1 VPKTKLQYL
10 SNLVAFH
17 MENLLPLTYL
27 LILLTILSSLAFFLV
42 KEILKKRSLENNLY
56 TLQKK
61 VRENKATGLDH
72 YLLGTLYLSKKL
84 FDQAI
89 IQFRYALKSW
99 DNSDNSGLAN
109 LYNTIG
115 FTYFESDQYELAI
128 YYYKEAIKSVEDYTT
143 AWNNLGYA
151 YEKRKMLSEAL
162 ESYKSVLS
170 YDDTNEVANDRF
182 QVLQRRV
189 KNSG

>member
-1 VPKTKLQYL
+1 
-10 SNLVAFH
+10 

-27 LILLTILSSLAFFLV
+27 LILLTILSTLAFFLV
-42 KEILKKRSLENNLY
+42 QEILKKRKLEDNLY
-56 TLQKK
+56 EIQKK
-61 VRENKATGLDH
+61 VRTNKATSEDH

-89 IQFRYALKSW
+89 IQFRYALKGW
-99 DNSDNSGLAN
+99 DTKDKEGLAN

-115 FTYFESDQYELAI
+115 FTYFESEQYDLAI
-128 YYYKEAIKSVEDYTT
+128 YYYKEALQNLQTYTT

-151 YEKRKMLSEAL
+151 YEKKKLFSYAL
-162 ESYKSVLS
+162 ESYSNVLS
-170 YDDTNEVANDRF
+170 YDRENEIATGRF

>member
-1 VPKTKLQYL
+1 
-10 SNLVAFH
+10 

-27 LILLTILSSLAFFLV
+27 LILLTILSTLAFFLV
-42 KEILKKRSLENNLY
+42 QEILKKRKLEDNLY
-56 TLQKK
+56 EIQKK
-61 VRENKATGLDH
+61 VRTNKATSEDH

-99 DNSDNSGLAN
+99 DTNDKEGLAN

-115 FTYFESDQYELAI
+115 FTYFESEQYDLAI
-128 YYYKEAIKSVEDYTT
+128 YYYKEALQNLQTYTT

-151 YEKRKMLSEAL
+151 YEKKKLFSDAL
-162 ESYKSVLS
+162 ESYSNVLS
-170 YDDTNEVANDRF
+170 YDRENEIATGRF

>member
-1 VPKTKLQYL
+1 
-10 SNLVAFH
+10 
-17 MENLLPLTYL
+17 MENLLPLSYL
-27 LILLTILSSLAFFLV
+27 LILLIILSTLAFFLV
-42 KEILKKRSLENNLY
+42 QEILKKRKLEDNLY
-56 TLQKK
+56 EIQKK
-61 VRENKATGLDH
+61 VRTNKATSEDH

-89 IQFRYALKSW
+89 IQFRYALKGW
-99 DNSDNSGLAN
+99 DTKDKEGLAN

-115 FTYFESDQYELAI
+115 FTYFESEQYDLAI
-128 YYYKEAIKSVEDYTT
+128 YYYKEALQNLQTYTT

-151 YEKRKMLSEAL
+151 YEKKKLFSDAL
-162 ESYKSVLS
+162 ESYSNVLS
-170 YDDTNEVANDRF
+170 YDRENEIATGRF

>member
-1 VPKTKLQYL
+1 
-10 SNLVAFH
+10 

-27 LILLTILSSLAFFLV
+27 LILLTILSILAFFLIQ
-42 KEILKKRSLENNLY
+42 EILKKRTLENNLY
-56 TLQKK
+56 ELQKK
-61 VRENKATGLDH
+61 VRENKATGVDH
-72 YLLGTLYLSKKL
+72 YLLGTIYLSKKL

-89 IQFRYALKSW
+89 IQFRYALKRW
-99 DNSDNSGLAN
+99 DNEDTEGLAN

-115 FTYFESDQYELAI
+115 FTYFESEQYELAI
-128 YYYKEAIKSVEDYTT
+128 YYYKEALKNLRNYTT

-151 YEKRKMLSEAL
+151 YEKKKMLSEAL

-170 YDDTNEVANDRF
+170 YDQENEIANGRF
-182 QVLQRRV
+182 QMLERRV

>member
-1 VPKTKLQYL
+1 
-10 SNLVAFH
+10 

-27 LILLTILSSLAFFLV
+27 LILLIILSIIAFLLIQ
-42 KEILKKRSLENNLY
+42 EIIKKRDLETNLY
-56 TLQKK
+56 DFQKK
-61 VRENKATGLDH
+61 VRENKANGLDH

-99 DNSDNSGLAN
+99 DNDDKPGLAN

-115 FTYFESDQYELAI
+115 FTYFESDQYDLAI
-128 YYYKEAIKSVEDYTT
+128 YYYKEAIRSVGDYTT
-143 AWNNLGYA
+143 ALNNLGYA
-151 YEKRKMLSEAL
+151 YEKKKMLPEAL
-162 ESYKSVLS
+162 ESYKSVLI
-170 YDDTNEVANDRF
+170 YDNGNEVANSRF
-182 QVLQRRV
+182 QILQRRV

>member
-1 VPKTKLQYL
+1 
-10 SNLVAFH
+10 

-27 LILLTILSSLAFFLV
+27 LILLTILSTLAFFLV
-42 KEILKKRSLENNLY
+42 QEILKKRKLEDNLY
-56 TLQKK
+56 EIQKK
-61 VRENKATGLDH
+61 VRTNKANSEDH

-89 IQFRYALKSW
+89 IQFRSALKSW
-99 DNSDNSGLAN
+99 DTNDKEGLAN

-115 FTYFESDQYELAI
+115 FTYFESEQYDLAI
-128 YYYKEAIKSVEDYTT
+128 YYYKEALKNLQTYTT

-151 YEKRKMLSEAL
+151 YEKKKLFSDAL
-162 ESYKSVLS
+162 ESYSNVLR
-170 YDDTNEVANDRF
+170 YDKENDIALGRF

>member
-1 VPKTKLQYL
+1 
-10 SNLVAFH
+10 

-27 LILLTILSSLAFFLV
+27 LILLIILSTLAFFLV
-42 KEILKKRSLENNLY
+42 QEILKKRKLEDNLY
-56 TLQKK
+56 EIQKK
-61 VRENKATGLDH
+61 VRTNKATSEDH

-89 IQFRYALKSW
+89 IQFRYALKGW
-99 DNSDNSGLAN
+99 DTKDKEGLAN

-115 FTYFESDQYELAI
+115 FTYFESEQYDLAI
-128 YYYKEAIKSVEDYTT
+128 YYYKEALQNLQTYTT

-151 YEKRKMLSEAL
+151 YEKKKLFSDAL
-162 ESYKSVLS
+162 ESYSNVLS
-170 YDDTNEVANDRF
+170 YDRENEIATGRF

>member
-1 VPKTKLQYL
+1 
-10 SNLVAFH
+10 

-27 LILLTILSSLAFFLV
+27 LILLTILSTLAFFLV
-42 KEILKKRSLENNLY
+42 QEILKKRKLEDNLY
-56 TLQKK
+56 EIQKK
-61 VRENKATGLDH
+61 VRTNKASSEDH

-99 DNSDNSGLAN
+99 DTNDKEGLAN

-115 FTYFESDQYELAI
+115 FTYFESEQYDLAI
-128 YYYKEAIKSVEDYTT
+128 YYYKEALKNLQTYTT

-151 YEKRKMLSEAL
+151 YEKKKLFSEAL
-162 ESYKSVLS
+162 ESYSTVLS
-170 YDDTNEVANDRF
+170 YDRENDIAIGRF

>member
-1 VPKTKLQYL
+1 
-10 SNLVAFH
+10 

-27 LILLTILSSLAFFLV
+27 LILLTILSTLAFFLV
-42 KEILKKRSLENNLY
+42 QEILKKRKLEDNLY
-56 TLQKK
+56 EIQKK
-61 VRENKATGLDH
+61 LRTNKATSEDH

-89 IQFRYALKSW
+89 IQFRYALKGW
-99 DNSDNSGLAN
+99 DTKDKEGLAN

-115 FTYFESDQYELAI
+115 FTYFESEQYDLAI
-128 YYYKEAIKSVEDYTT
+128 YYYKEALQNLQTYTT

-151 YEKRKMLSEAL
+151 YEKKKLFSDAL
-162 ESYKSVLS
+162 ESYSNVLS
-170 YDDTNEVANDRF
+170 YDRENEIATGRF

>member
-1 VPKTKLQYL
+1 
-10 SNLVAFH
+10 

-27 LILLTILSSLAFFLV
+27 LILLTILSSLAFFLLQ
-42 KEILKKRSLENNLY
+42 EILKKRSLENNLY
-56 TLQKK
+56 DLQKK
-61 VRENKATGLDH
+61 VRENKADGLDH

-99 DNSDNSGLAN
+99 DNNDKPGLAS

-115 FTYFESDQYELAI
+115 FTYFESDQYDLAI
-128 YYYKEAIKSVEDYTT
+128 YYYKEAIKNVEDYTT
-143 AWNNLGYA
+143 AWNNLGYV
-151 YEKRKMLSEAL
+151 YEKRKMFSEAL
-162 ESYKSVLS
+162 KSYKSVLI
-170 YDDTNEVANDRF
+170 YDNENEVANGRF
-182 QVLQRRV
+182 QILQRRM

>member
-1 VPKTKLQYL
+1 
-10 SNLVAFH
+10 

-27 LILLTILSSLAFFLV
+27 LILLTILSTLAFFLV
-42 KEILKKRSLENNLY
+42 QEILKKRKLEDNLY
-56 TLQKK
+56 EIQKK
-61 VRENKATGLDH
+61 VRTNKATSEDH

-89 IQFRYALKSW
+89 IQFRYALKGW
-99 DNSDNSGLAN
+99 DTKDKEGLAN

-115 FTYFESDQYELAI
+115 FTYFESEQYDLAI
-128 YYYKEAIKSVEDYTT
+128 YYYKEALQNLQTYTT

-151 YEKRKMLSEAL
+151 YEKKKLFSDAL
-162 ESYKSVLS
+162 ESYSNVLS
-170 YDDTNEVANDRF
+170 YDRENEIATGRF
-182 QVLQRRV
+182 QLLQRRV

>member
-1 VPKTKLQYL
+1 
-10 SNLVAFH
+10 

-27 LILLTILSSLAFFLV
+27 LILLTILSILAFFLIQ
-42 KEILKKRSLENNLY
+42 EILKKRTLETNLY
-56 TLQKK
+56 ELQKK
-61 VRENKATGLDH
+61 VRENKATGVDH
-72 YLLGTLYLSKKL
+72 YLLGTIYLSKKL

-89 IQFRYALKSW
+89 IQFRYALKRW
-99 DNSDNSGLAN
+99 DNGDKEGLAN

-115 FTYFESDQYELAI
+115 FTYFESEQYELAI
-128 YYYKEAIKSVEDYTT
+128 YYYKEALKNFKNYTT

-151 YEKRKMLSEAL
+151 YEKKKMLSEAL

-170 YDDTNEVANDRF
+170 YDQENEIANGRF
-182 QVLQRRV
+182 QMLERRV

>member
-1 VPKTKLQYL
+1 
-10 SNLVAFH
+10 

-27 LILLTILSSLAFFLV
+27 LILLIILSILSFFLIQ
-42 KEILKKRSLENNLY
+42 EILTKRNLEKNLY
-56 TLQKK
+56 EIQKR
-61 VRENKATGLDH
+61 VRTDRANCEDY

-89 IQFRYALKSW
+89 IQFRYALKVW
-99 DNSDNSGLAN
+99 DMTDKDGLAN

-115 FTYFESDQYELAI
+115 FTYFESEQYDLAI
-128 YYYKEAIKSVEDYTT
+128 YYYKEALKNLQTYTT

-151 YEKRKMLSEAL
+151 YEKKKLFSEAL
-162 ESYKSVLS
+162 ESYLAVLS
-170 YDDTNEVANDRF
+170 YDERNEIANNRS

-189 KNSG
+189 RNSG

>member
-1 VPKTKLQYL
+1 
-10 SNLVAFH
+10 

-27 LILLTILSSLAFFLV
+27 LILLTILSSLAFFLI
-42 KEILKKRSLENNLY
+42 KEILKKRNLENNLY
-56 TLQKK
+56 DLQKK

-89 IQFRYALKSW
+89 IQFRYALQNW
-99 DNSDNSGLAN
+99 DNNDSPGLAN

-128 YYYKEAIKSVEDYTT
+128 YYYKEAIKSVAEYTT

-162 ESYKSVLS
+162 ASYKSVLS
-170 YDDTNEVANDRF
+170 YDDANEVANGRF
-182 QVLQRRV
+182 QILQRRI

>member
-1 VPKTKLQYL
+1 
-10 SNLVAFH
+10 

-27 LILLTILSSLAFFLV
+27 LILLTILSTLAFFLV
-42 KEILKKRSLENNLY
+42 QEILKKRKLEDNLY
-56 TLQKK
+56 EIQKK
-61 VRENKATGLDH
+61 VRTNKATSEDH

-89 IQFRYALKSW
+89 IQFRYALKGW
-99 DNSDNSGLAN
+99 DTKDKEGLAN

-115 FTYFESDQYELAI
+115 FTYFESEQYDLAI
-128 YYYKEAIKSVEDYTT
+128 YYYKEALQNLQTYTT

-151 YEKRKMLSEAL
+151 YEKKKLFSDAL
-162 ESYKSVLS
+162 GSYSNVLS
-170 YDDTNEVANDRF
+170 YDRENEIATGRF

>member
-1 VPKTKLQYL
+1 
-10 SNLVAFH
+10 

-27 LILLTILSSLAFFLV
+27 LILLIILSIIAFLLIQ
-42 KEILKKRSLENNLY
+42 EIIKKRDLETNLY
-56 TLQKK
+56 DFQKK
-61 VRENKATGLDH
+61 VRENKANGLDH

-99 DNSDNSGLAN
+99 DDDDKPGLAN

-115 FTYFESDQYELAI
+115 FTYFESDQYDLAI
-128 YYYKEAIKSVEDYTT
+128 YYYKEAIRSVGDYTT
-143 AWNNLGYA
+143 ALNNLGYA
-151 YEKRKMLSEAL
+151 YEKKKMLPEAL
-162 ESYKSVLS
+162 ESYKSVLI
-170 YDDTNEVANDRF
+170 YDNGNEVANSRF
-182 QVLQRRV
+182 QILQRRV

>member
-1 VPKTKLQYL
+1 
-10 SNLVAFH
+10 
-17 MENLLPLTYL
+17 
-27 LILLTILSSLAFFLV
+27 
-42 KEILKKRSLENNLY
+42 
-56 TLQKK
+56 
-61 VRENKATGLDH
+61 
-72 YLLGTLYLSKKL
+72 L

-99 DNSDNSGLAN
+99 DTNDKEGLAN

-115 FTYFESDQYELAI
+115 FTYFESEQYDLAI
-128 YYYKEAIKSVEDYTT
+128 YYYKEALKNLQTYTT

-151 YEKRKMLSEAL
+151 YEKKKLFSDAL
-162 ESYKSVLS
+162 ESYSNVLR
-170 YDDTNEVANDRF
+170 YDKENDIALGRF

>member
-56 TLQKK
+56 NLQKK

>member
-1 VPKTKLQYL
+1 
-10 SNLVAFH
+10 

-27 LILLTILSSLAFFLV
+27 LILLTILSSLAFFLI

-99 DNSDNSGLAN
+99 DNSDNPGLAN

-115 FTYFESDQYELAI
+115 FTYFESDQYELAT
-128 YYYKEAIKSVEDYTT
+128 YYYKEAIKSVGDYTT

-151 YEKRKMLSEAL
+151 YEKRKMLAEAL
-162 ESYKSVLS
+162 ESYKSVLR
-170 YDDTNEVANDRF
+170 YDDANEVANGRF
-182 QVLQRRV
+182 QVLQRKV